1 MSGDS
6 SSLKNVGSPL
16 GIYFSLLKVNVPQFS
31 LLKVNVAQS
40 FMNSTRAAMPLGVA
54 SKMLFWCWAH
64 TFCWLFSSTYLLYKE
79 DLDPPDC
86 SHQLWTKCKIYNVL
100 KNRHWQLEHSKGN
113 WSFWWGFESVII
125 LFFLHYI
132 VIYLHIYMVLLLVLP
147 IYRTLIQVWFQTYL
161 WSAIV
166 PSLGLSLRLRCAC
179 EDDLTVNNNTFK
191 CTGRTSTT
199 SRLVCYVICY
209 RLNLN
214 QN

>member
-16 GIYFSLLKVNVPQFS
+16 GIYFSLLKVNMPQFS
-31 LLKVNVAQS
+31 LLKVNVPQS

-54 SKMLFWCWAH
+54 SKMLFWYWAH

-100 KNRHWQLEHSKGN
+100 KNRHWELEHSKGN

-125 LFFLHYI
+125 LFFFALYCNLSP
-132 VIYLHIYMVLLLVLP
+132 YLHGI
-147 IYRTLIQVWFQTYL
+147 T
-161 WSAIV
+161 
-166 PSLGLSLRLRCAC
+166 
-179 EDDLTVNNNTFK
+179 
-191 CTGRTSTT
+191 TSTT
-199 SRLVCYVICY
+199 NIQNVNAGMVSNILMVCHSAFSGSVATASLCMWRRPYGE
-209 RLNLN
+209 
-214 QN
+214 Q